1 MIRNSSFG
9 PRLVREYNEL
19 NILRFIK
26 NEGPISRADIAIR
39 YKISKAAVSEII
51 SHLLIQNYVFEIGVG
66 NSTRLG
72 GRRPIM
78 LEFNPKAGYAI
89 GVEIKR
95 DHAQVALGD
104 LNAGIH
110 MSKVVEYRVHT
121 PLKDI
126 VQMLFVEIDQMMEQK
141 WVRSAKGMGIGVAI
155 PGVINYRHGRI
166 EESDSLKEW
175 QNFPLRKVF
184 EDRYGVDTIIENDVK
199 ANSLAES
206 RFGNG
211 RGTQNQIYLWVG
223 DGLGAGITINGDL
236 YRGISAGA
244 GEIGYMRPGIFIT
257 HKDDFKLLY
266 KNQKNFGDLLSE
278 SELLKTARRLLNDPD
293 LTILAFLDAV
303 DHQNPVAIDLIR
315 EYAELISIVC
325 INLVN
330 TLNPE
335 LILIAGH
342 ETAQNKTMLKFV
354 KEAVKAA
361 VLKAMG
367 RAVRIKSASLKNAGI
382 TGAIALILEDIFYM
396 ERLNISRYRDV
407 FGFKR

>member
-26 NEGPISRADIAIR
+26 NEGPISRADIATR

-51 SHLLIQNYVFEIGVG
+51 SHLLVQNYVFEIGVG
-66 NSTRLG
+66 SSTRLG

-89 GVEIKR
+89 GIEIKR

-110 MSKVVEYRVHT
+110 RSKIIEYREHT
-121 PLKDI
+121 ALKDI
-126 VQMLFVEIDQMMEQK
+126 VQMLFGEIDQMREQK
-141 WVRSAKGMGIGVAI
+141 WVQRAKPMGIGVAI
-155 PGVINYRHGRI
+155 PGVINYQAGRI

-175 QNFPLRKVF
+175 QNVPLRKIF
-184 EDRYGVDTIIENDVK
+184 EDRYGLDTLIENDVK

-211 RGTQNQIYLWVG
+211 RGIENQIFLWIG

-236 YRGISAGA
+236 FRGVSAGA
-244 GEIGYMRPGIFIT
+244 GGIGYMRPRIFLT
-257 HKDDFKLLY
+257 QKNKYKLLY

-278 SELLKTARRLLNDPD
+278 TELLKTARTLLNDPS
-293 LTILAFLDAV
+293 LTIPSFLKAV
-303 DHQNPVAIDLIR
+303 DQQQPVAVNLIR
-315 EYAELISIVC
+315 EYAELTSVVC

-335 LILIAGH
+335 LILLGGH
-342 ETAQNKTMLKFV
+342 EIVQNKTMLKFV

-367 RAVRIKSASLKNAGI
+367 RAVKIKSASLKDAGI

-396 ERLNISRYRDV
+396 DRLNISRYRDV